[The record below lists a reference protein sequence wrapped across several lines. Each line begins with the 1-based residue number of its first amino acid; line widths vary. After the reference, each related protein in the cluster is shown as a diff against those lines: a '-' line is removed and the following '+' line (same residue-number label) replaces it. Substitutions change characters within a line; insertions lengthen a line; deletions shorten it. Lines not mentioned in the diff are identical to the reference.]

1 MSTSRDLTSVEEEL
15 SDEQVLADIRASLE
29 APSIPSSIDTRA
41 LVLGAL
47 ERYWADR
54 EKGVIDQKGELV
66 DDIAMSFRLA
76 SRKLAELQGASFLET
91 ALFIVPLVAAALIPF
106 LFPSVLTFVSKVF
119 RDGKSVQILWFSSAL
134 LLCLL
139 AFVRQWTRGKL
150 AGAGRSALTY
160 SAPALSG
167 VLLATSWIAATGLQR
182 HQREELSHQREE
194 LRHQNERFEVMSLKM
209 AEDPL
214 LKLSLAKIES
224 GNFEKTPDVSQTI
237 PLSDK
242 RTLQLK
248 PKDISPERLVYRAQ
262 VEGLPAP
269 IEIKIN
275 KHSGAISL
283 VKEDGTPETTSKF
296 YVGKVEKVTDDN
308 LTFTVKNEQGVE
320 ESLTFALSSMLVKKP
335 AQGQKVFV
343 AVDSKNNVV
352 TEVVE
357 VGTSQ
362 KTLAENTNTNQERP
376 APGP

>member
-15 SDEQVLADIRASLE
+15 SDEQVLTDIRASLE
-29 APSIPSSIDTRA
+29 APGIPSSIDTRA

-47 ERYWADR
+47 EQYWADR
-54 EKGVIDQKGELV
+54 EKGAIDQEGELV

-76 SRKLAELQGASFLET
+76 SRKLAELQAASVLET
-91 ALFIVPLVAAALIPF
+91 ALFIVPLVAAALISF
-106 LFPSVLTFVSKVF
+106 LFPSVLTFASKVF
-119 RDGKSVQILWFSSAL
+119 RDGRSVQILWFSSAL

-139 AFVRQWTRGKL
+139 AFVHRWAREKL
-150 AGAGRSALTY
+150 AGVGRSSLIY
-160 SAPALSG
+160 LAPSLAG

-182 HQREELSHQREE
+182 HQREELSHQREV
-194 LRHQNERFEVMSLKM
+194 LRHQNEELEVLSLKA

-224 GNFEKTPDVSQTI
+224 GSFEKTPDVSQTI
-237 PLSDK
+237 RLSNK
-242 RTLQLK
+242 RTLQLT
-248 PKDISPERLVYRAQ
+248 PKNISADHLVYQAR

-296 YVGKVEKVTDDN
+296 YVGKVEKVTDDK
-308 LTFTVKNEQGVE
+308 LTFTVKDEQGVE
-320 ESLTFALSSMLVKKP
+320 ESLTVALSSMLIKKP

-343 AVDSKNNVV
+343 AIDSKNNVA

-362 KTLAENTNTNQERP
+362 TPAENANTNQGRT